1 MGKRR
6 RAGRVPQGKN
16 RGRVAFGSRSPV
28 RGMTN
33 GAAYL
38 PGYEHDIFVSYAHEG
53 HLGPWT
59 VRLQEELKRALDLVL
74 LTKLKGRPVDVW
86 IDQILR
92 NNLPLT
98 DQLKASVEGSAL
110 LLIVMSPFYL
120 GSPWCGN
127 EVTWFAA
134 AARSR
139 VAPDRRIFV
148 VHAMRTD
155 RPAWPAP
162 LAELTPYPFFARHPT
177 ANLELPLGLVDD
189 KDDEKAFKAALYNL
203 AGQIKQ
209 QIDELLEE
217 AKAPPPSPVVI
228 PFQPAAGPSRGR
240 RRGWSASRSPA
251 APTPRLPSSRVSVA
265 SSRPG
270 TLRSS
275 RPRTSD
281 RRRATHCS
289 RRSSFRG

>member
-1 MGKRR
+1 M
-6 RAGRVPQGKN
+6 
-16 RGRVAFGSRSPV
+16 VAFGSRSPV

-33 GAAYL
+33 GAAHL
-38 PGYEHDIFVSYAHEG
+38 PGYEHDIFVSYAHECQ
-53 HLGPWT
+53 LGPWT
-59 VRLQEELKRALDLVL
+59 VRLREELKRALDFVL

-86 IDQILR
+86 IDRILR
-92 NNLPLT
+92 YNLPLT
-98 DQLKASVEGSAL
+98 DQLKACVEGSAL

-177 ANLELPLGLVDD
+177 ANLELPLR
-189 KDDEKAFKAALYNL
+189 
-203 AGQIKQ
+203 
-209 QIDELLEE
+209 
-217 AKAPPPSPVVI
+217 P
-228 PFQPAAGPSRGR
+228 R
-240 RRGWSASRSPA
+240 RR
-251 APTPRLPSSRVSVA
+251 
-265 SSRPG
+265 
-270 TLRSS
+270 
-275 RPRTSD
+275 
-281 RRRATHCS
+281 
-289 RRSSFRG
+289 